1 MFLSSLHLCPWA
13 AFLVGGRSVSSGFRS
28 RQNSSNLY
36 VSASLASL
44 PGYSGYSDH
53 SIAEVEE
60 SEGPGPGVT
69 SFARLLERESV
80 AELLGLVSNS
90 SVQGKT
96 NAAIALGHLAR
107 DKELNKEVC
116 LHASVGFHASMS
128 FERVPVCACV
138 CLCVPSVAG
147 VCLHP
152 ISLHVESPAPISP
165 LDCVLRRHFRAAGPV
180 LGGLGSEPH
189 IPAPSR
195 GQTRSSYRNDPGK
208 CC

>member
-13 AFLVGGRSVSSGFRS
+13 VFFVDGRSVSSGFRS
-28 RQNSSNLY
+28 RQNSSNLH

-116 LHASVGFHASMS
+116 LHASDGFHASIF
-128 FERVPVCACV
+128 FERVPVC
-138 CLCVPSVAG
+138 LCVP
-147 VCLHP
+147 VCVCACLQLLECVSTP
-152 ISLHVESPAPISP
+152 SPSMSNPPPPSP
-165 LDCVLRRHFRAAGPV
+165 P
-180 LGGLGSEPH
+180 
-189 IPAPSR
+189 
-195 GQTRSSYRNDPGK
+195 
-208 CC
+208 